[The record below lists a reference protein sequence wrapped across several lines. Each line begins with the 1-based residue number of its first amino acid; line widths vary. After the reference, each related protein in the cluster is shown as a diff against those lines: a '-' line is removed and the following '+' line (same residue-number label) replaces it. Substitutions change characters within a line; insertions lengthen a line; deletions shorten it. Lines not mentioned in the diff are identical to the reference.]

1 VTSFAPDG
9 SSLATGAG
17 DATVRIWDLSTE
29 TPQFTMNGHTN
40 WVLVV
45 AWAPNGAYLASAGM
59 DGKLIIWN
67 PETSDMIK
75 KFDAHN
81 KHINALAWIPMHV
94 DAACARIAT
103 ASKDKTVRVFDVV
116 RKVLLFTLT
125 THTASVTKVLWGGEG
140 YIYTAS

>member
-1 VTSFAPDG
+1 MT
-9 SSLATGAG
+9 
-17 DATVRIWDLSTE
+17 
-29 TPQFTMNGHTN
+29 GHTN

-67 PETSDMIK
+67 PETSEMIK

-81 KHINALAWIPMHV
+81 KHINALAWVPMHV
-94 DAACARIAT
+94 DETCSRIAT
-103 ASKDKTVRVFDVV
+103 ASKDKTVKIWSVV
-116 RKVLLFTLT
+116 SKSLLFTLT

-140 YIYTAS
+140 YIYTASQDKMIKIWKEADGR